1 MKSSLTTIAQAKF
14 WQRLWLSLLVGFL
27 VSIITLLLWRSL
39 IEQQSADIQQQVELT
54 TINTSELISQ
64 QIETRIQALTRMAER
79 YSVRD
84 GTPIAEW
91 EADARNYV
99 EDYPGYQAIALVDS
113 NFKMQGVVSLAGNEV
128 IEKLNLGT
136 LAQKR
141 TALEAARFRK
151 ILNITHTISLAQD
164 GKGFLVYVPIFLDNF
179 ELTSA
184 FNIQNPELTQKS
196 LSGFIVGVFR
206 TKPLVDRTLI
216 NNVTQKYAIAI
227 FEGKEEIYRRS
238 HPVTVSEIRGQEW
251 AYEKEIKINEIPWR
265 VRVWANSALLNKEQ
279 SLLPTVVLGTGLAM
293 AVLLGLSVYLIQGAL
308 RYVKQIELVNQVLAR
323 EISQRKRTEEE
334 LKKYVDEFEDLYNH
348 APCAYHSLDKYGT
361 FIRANDTELSML
373 GYTREEI
380 IGKKNFA
387 DLLTVESL
395 QIFQENF
402 PFFKQQGFIKDLE
415 FEIIRK
421 DGSILFVSLSATAVK
436 DAADK
441 FVMTRSTIF
450 DISDRQAALR
460 QRELVEE
467 ELLWKEALLRSMAN
481 SSPLAFYV
489 VDERTNK
496 ILYFNHRFCEIS
508 GMECVPEQMH
518 QGQLKNTEAGCADCQ
533 PISGNTQA
541 FIKACQPFENED
553 RTVLEDEMSFCSGQ
567 VIRRF
572 SAQIRDDKDKY
583 FGRLYLFEDITERK
597 QAEKELRNLSV
608 AMESAVEGISLLD
621 KQLRY
626 RMVNPAYASMLGYQA
641 EEMIGMECI
650 LTIHPDER
658 PKMEAVYEQML
669 VNDKVEVEIRALRKD
684 GTVFD
689 QQAVIIKAYDQNQKF
704 IGWYRFMKDISDRRE
719 VERLKDEFVS
729 VVSHELRTPLT
740 SISAA
745 LDLLA
750 SGVLQTQPVE
760 AQRML
765 SIASNNT
772 DRLVRL
778 INDILDIERIESGKV
793 EMTKEVCNAADLMS
807 ESAEVVQE
815 MAEKAGVTISVSPL
829 ASRLWADSDRIIQ
842 VITNL
847 LSNAIKFSSSGST
860 VWLSAELQHKGDV
873 RTRGQ
878 GENFTTSSSSS
889 SLSFPIPYL
898 LIKVRDTGRGIP
910 QGKLES
916 IFERFAQV
924 DASDSRSKGGTG
936 LGLAICHSI
945 LQHHDGQ
952 IWAESTIGEG
962 STFCFTLP
970 LLPSLLGLELEL
982 FTNHNSKK
990 DVNNSPLVMI
1000 CDDDPDIRAVVQTM
1014 LERQGYQVVAVSSGQ
1029 EAIESAIKQN
1039 PKAILLNL
1047 MMPDMDGWE
1056 TLAILKQRAE
1066 TQNVPVI
1073 ILSGLFPDATTPNL
1087 DVSDWIVKPP
1097 NFTLLCQTLEKT
1109 LAKQNQGIKVLLIE
1123 DDLDLAEVLNTM
1135 FSRHEIT
1142 TFHAQTGKEAIQLSQ
1157 LILPDLLVLDLGL
1170 PEWDGFMVVDWLRQ
1184 HNRLCQV
1191 PLVVYTA
1198 YDLDECDRQRL
1209 KLGQTLYLT
1218 KGRVPPQEFEQ
1229 RVINL
1234 LNRMI

>member
-1 MKSSLTTIAQAKF
+1 MAQAKF
-14 WQRLWLSLLVGFL
+14 WQTLWLSLLVGFL

-39 IEQQSADIQQQVELT
+39 INQQSADIQQQVELT
-54 TINTSELISQ
+54 TRSTSELISQ
-64 QIETRIQALTRMAER
+64 QVETRIQALTRMAER

-91 EADARNYV
+91 EADAKNYV

-113 NFKMQGVVSLAGNEV
+113 NFQMRGVVSLATNEV
-128 IEKLNLGT
+128 IQKLNLGT
-136 LAQKR
+136 LEQKR
-141 TALEAARFRK
+141 TALEAARLRQS
-151 ILNITHTISLAQD
+151 ITITHTISLAQD
-164 GKGFLVYVPIFLDNF
+164 GKGFLVYVPIFWDNF

-184 FNIQNPELTQKS
+184 LNTQNSELTQKS

-216 NNVTQKYAIAI
+216 NNITQKYAIAI

-238 HPVTVSEIRGQEW
+238 DPGTVSEIKGQEW
-251 AYEKEIKINEIPWR
+251 VHEKEIKFNEIPWR
-265 VRVWANSALLNKEQ
+265 IRVWTNSALLNKEQ
-279 SLLPTVVLGTGLAM
+279 SLLPTVVLSTGLTM
-293 AVLLGLSVYLIQGAL
+293 AVLLALSVYLTQGAL
-308 RYVKQIELVNQVLAR
+308 RYAKQIDLINQVLAR

-348 APCAYHSLDKYGT
+348 APCGYHSLDKYGT
-361 FIRANDTELSML
+361 FIRVNDTELNML

-402 PFFKQQGFIKDLE
+402 PAFKQQGLIKDLE
-415 FEIIRK
+415 FELIRK
-421 DGSILFVSLSATAVK
+421 DGSILFVSLNATAIK

-460 QRELVEE
+460 ERDLVEQ

-489 VDERTNK
+489 LDERTNK

-508 GMECVPEQMH
+508 GMECVPEEIQRG
-518 QGQLKNTEAGCADCQ
+518 QGNNIETNCADCQ

-621 KQLRY
+621 KQVRY
-626 RMVNPAYASMLGYQA
+626 LMVNPAYASMLGYQP
-641 EEMIGMECI
+641 EEIIGMECI

-669 VNDKVEVEIRALRKD
+669 VNDKVEVEVRALRKD

-689 QQAVIIKAYDQNQKF
+689 QQVVIIKAYDQNQKF

-750 SGVLQTQPVE
+750 SGVLQSQPSE

-793 EMTKEVCNAADLMS
+793 EMTKKVCNAADLMI
-807 ESAEVVQE
+807 ESVEVVQE

-860 VWLSAELQHKGDV
+860 VWLSAEQHHKEDMGA
-873 RTRGQ
+873 RGQ
-878 GENFTTSSSSS
+878 GENFTASSSF
-889 SLSFPIPYL
+889 SFPIPHL

-910 QGKLES
+910 DDKLES
-916 IFERFAQV
+916 IFERFVQV

-945 LQHHDGQ
+945 VQRHDGQ
-952 IWAESTIGEG
+952 IWAESTLQEG

-970 LLPSLLGLELEL
+970 ILPGLLSLELEL
-982 FTNHNSKK
+982 FATHNSKK
-990 DVNNSPLVMI
+990 DAKNPPLVMI
-1000 CDDDPDIRAVVQTM
+1000 CDDDPDVRAVVQTM
-1014 LERQGYQVVAVSSGQ
+1014 LERQGYQVLAVSSGQ

-1047 MMPDMDGWE
+1047 MMPGMDGWE
-1056 TLAILKQRAE
+1056 TLAILKQRPE

-1097 NFTLLCQTLEKT
+1097 NFTLLCQALEKT
-1109 LAKQNQGIKVLLIE
+1109 LAKQNQGIKVLLVE

-1135 FSRHEIT
+1135 LNRHDIT
-1142 TFHAQTGKEAIQLSQ
+1142 TFHAQTGREAIQLSQ

-1170 PEWDGFMVVDWLRQ
+1170 PEWDGFVVVDWLRQ
-1184 HNRLCQV
+1184 HNRLCQI

-1218 KGRVPPQEFEQ
+1218 KGRIPPQEFEQ

>member
-1 MKSSLTTIAQAKF
+1 MKNSLTTIAQANF

-27 VSIITLLLWRSL
+27 VSIITLLVWRSL
-39 IEQQSADIQQQVELT
+39 QHQQYTEIQRQVELT
-54 TINTSELISQ
+54 TISTSELISQ
-64 QIETRIQALTRMAER
+64 QVETRIQALSRMAER

-84 GTPIAEW
+84 GTPVAEW
-91 EADARNYV
+91 EADAKNYV

-113 NFKMQGVVSLAGNEV
+113 NFKVQGVVSLAGNEV

-136 LAQKR
+136 LEQKR
-141 TALEAARFRK
+141 AVLEAARFRRS
-151 ILNITHTISLAQD
+151 LTITHTISLAQD

-179 ELTSA
+179 KLTSGL
-184 FNIQNPELTQKS
+184 NTQNQEQTKLIASLLTQKS

-206 TKPLVDRTLI
+206 TKPLVERTLI
-216 NNVTQKYAIAI
+216 NNLTQKYAIAI
-227 FEGKEEIYRRS
+227 SEGKEEIYRS
-238 HPVTVSEIRGQEW
+238 NPVGASEIGRQEW
-251 AYEKEIKINEIPWR
+251 VYEKEIKIHEIPWR

-279 SLLPTVVLGTGLAM
+279 SLLPTVVLSTGLAM
-293 AVLLGLSVYLIQGAL
+293 AVLLALSIYLTQGAL
-308 RYVKQIELVNQVLAR
+308 RYVKQIELINQVLAR

-334 LKKYVDEFEDLYNH
+334 LKKYVDEFEDLYNR
-348 APCAYHSLDKYGT
+348 APCGYHSLDKYGNL
-361 FIRANDTELSML
+361 IRINDTELNML
-373 GYTREEI
+373 GYAREEI
-380 IGKKNFA
+380 VGKNFA
-387 DLLTVESL
+387 DLLTVTSL
-395 QIFQENF
+395 QIFHENF
-402 PFFKQQGFIKDLE
+402 PVFKQQGSIKDM
-415 FEIIRK
+415 EIELISK
-421 DGSILFVSLSATAVK
+421 DGSILFVSLSATAIK
-436 DAADK
+436 DAAGK
-441 FVMTRSTIF
+441 FLMTRSTIF
-450 DISDRQAALR
+450 DISDRRDALR
-460 QRELVEE
+460 ERDLVEE

-489 VDERTNK
+489 LDERTNK
-496 ILYFNHRFCEIS
+496 SLYFNHRFCEIW
-508 GMECVPEQMH
+508 GIECVPVQM
-518 QGQLKNTEAGCADCQ
+518 QRGQLSNTENGCADCQ
-533 PISGNTQA
+533 PISGNMQA
-541 FIKACQPFENED
+541 FIKACKPFENED
-553 RTVLEDEMSFCSGQ
+553 RTVLEDEISFCSGQ

-572 SAQIRDDKDKY
+572 SAQIRNDQDKY

-597 QAEKELRNLSV
+597 RAEKELRNLSV

-621 KQLRY
+621 KQVRY
-626 RMVNPAYASMLGYQA
+626 KMVNPAYASMLGYQP

-650 LTIHPDER
+650 LTIHPDDR
-658 PKMEAVYEQML
+658 QKMEAVSEQML
-669 VNDKVEVEIRALRKD
+669 VNDKVEVEVRALRKD

-689 QQAVIIKAYDQNQKF
+689 QQAVVIKAYDQNQKF

-750 SGVLQTQPVE
+750 SGVLQSQPDE

-793 EMTKEVCNAADLMS
+793 EMTKEVCNAADLMIT
-807 ESAEVVQE
+807 SAEVVQE
-815 MAEKAGVTISVSPL
+815 MAEKAGVTIILSPL

-847 LSNAIKFSSSGST
+847 LSNAIKFSSPGST
-860 VWLSAELQHKGDV
+860 VWLTAQLQDKGDV
-873 RTRGQ
+873 GAQGQ
-878 GENFTTSSSSS
+878 KENS
-889 SLSFPIPYL
+889 SLSHL
-898 LIKVRDTGRGIP
+898 LIEVRDSGRGIP
-910 QGKLES
+910 QDKLES

-945 LQHHDGQ
+945 VQHHEGQ
-952 IWAESTIGEG
+952 IWAESIVGEG

-970 LLPSLLGLELEL
+970 LLPSLPSLELEL
-982 FTNHNSKK
+982 FTIDNSKK
-990 DVNNSPLVMI
+990 DADNSPLVMI

-1014 LERQGYQVVAVSSGQ
+1014 LKRQGYQVLAVSSEQ
-1029 EAIESAIKQN
+1029 EAIENAIKQN

-1047 MMPDMDGWE
+1047 MMPGMDGWE

-1073 ILSGLFPDATTPNL
+1073 ILSGLFPDSNNL
-1087 DVSDWIVKPP
+1087 NIDVSNWIVKPS
-1097 NFTLLCQTLEKT
+1097 NLTLLCQALEKT
-1109 LAKQNQGIKVLLIE
+1109 LAKQNQGIKVLLVE

-1135 FSRHEIT
+1135 FSRHQIT
-1142 TFHAQTGKEAIQLSQ
+1142 TFHAQTGREAIQLSQ

-1218 KGRVPPQEFEQ
+1218 KG
-1229 RVINL
+1229 
-1234 LNRMI
+1234 NRSQVLFRYSEK

>member
-1 MKSSLTTIAQAKF
+1 MKNSLTTIAQAKF

-39 IEQQSADIQQQVELT
+39 INQLATDIDQQVELT
-54 TINTSELISQ
+54 TISTSELISQ
-64 QIETRIQALTRMAER
+64 QVETRIQALTRMAER
-79 YSVRD
+79 YSVRNL
-84 GTPIAEW
+84 TPIAEW

-113 NFKMQGVVSLAGNEV
+113 NFKVQGVVSLAGNEV

-141 TALEAARFRK
+141 TALEAASLRRD
-151 ILNITHTISLAQD
+151 LSITHTISLAQD
-164 GKGFLVYVPIFLDNF
+164 GKGFLVYVPIFWDNF
-179 ELTSA
+179 ELTSGL
-184 FNIQNPELTQKS
+184 NTQNPELTQNS

-206 TKPLVDRTLI
+206 IKPLVDKTLI

-238 HPVTVSEIRGQEW
+238 YPATVSEIRGQEW
-251 AYEKEIKINEIPWR
+251 AHEKEIKFNEIPWR
-265 VRVWANSALLNKEQ
+265 IRVWANSALLNKEQ
-279 SLLPTVVLGTGLAM
+279 SLLPTVVLSTGLAM
-293 AVLLGLSVYLIQGAL
+293 AVLLGLSVYLTQGAL
-308 RYVKQIELVNQVLAR
+308 RYVKQIELINQVLAR
-323 EISQRKRTEEE
+323 EISQRKRT
-334 LKKYVDEFEDLYNH
+334 
-348 APCAYHSLDKYGT
+348 
-361 FIRANDTELSML
+361 
-373 GYTREEI
+373 
-380 IGKKNFA
+380 
-387 DLLTVESL
+387 
-395 QIFQENF
+395 
-402 PFFKQQGFIKDLE
+402 
-415 FEIIRK
+415 
-421 DGSILFVSLSATAVK
+421 
-436 DAADK
+436 
-441 FVMTRSTIF
+441 
-450 DISDRQAALR
+450 
-460 QRELVEE
+460 EE

-508 GMECVPEQMH
+508 GMECVPEQM
-518 QGQLKNTEAGCADCQ
+518 QRGQLNNTETGCADCQ

-541 FIKACQPFENED
+541 FIKACQPFENGD

-572 SAQIRDDKDKY
+572 SAQIRNDEDKY

-597 QAEKELRNLSV
+597 RAEKELRNLSV

-621 KQLRY
+621 KQIRY
-626 RMVNPAYASMLGYQA
+626 RMVNPAYASMLGYQP

-650 LTIHPDER
+650 LTVHPDDR
-658 PKMEAVYEQML
+658 PKMEAVYEQIL
-669 VNDKVEVEIRALRKD
+669 VNDKVEVEVRALRKD

-704 IGWYRFMKDISDRRE
+704 IGCYRFMKDISDRRE

-750 SGVLQTQPVE
+750 SGVLQSQPGE

-765 SIASNNT
+765 TIASNNT

-793 EMTKEVCNAADLMS
+793 EMTKEVCNAADLMI

-847 LSNAIKFSSSGST
+847 LSNAIKFSSPGST
-860 VWLSAELQHKGDV
+860 VWLSAELQDKEDV
-873 RTRGQ
+873 GTRGG
-878 GENFTTSSSSS
+878 GENFTPSS
-889 SLSFPIPYL
+889 SLSFPIRHL

-910 QGKLES
+910 QDKLES
-916 IFERFAQV
+916 IFERFVQI

-945 LQHHDGQ
+945 IQHHNGQ
-952 IWAESTIGEG
+952 IWAESTVEEG

-970 LLPSLLGLELEL
+970 LLPGLPNLELEL
-982 FTNHNSKK
+982 FTTDNSKK
-990 DVNNSPLVMI
+990 DAKNSPLVMI
-1000 CDDDPDIRAVVQTM
+1000 CDDDPDMRDVVQMM
-1014 LERQGYQVVAVSSGQ
+1014 LERQGYQVLAVSSGK
-1029 EAIESAIKQN
+1029 EAIDNAIKQS
-1039 PKAILLNL
+1039 PRVILLNL

-1056 TLAILKQRAE
+1056 TLAILKKRAE

-1073 ILSGLFPDATTPNL
+1073 ILSGLYPDETNANL

-1097 NFTLLCQTLEKT
+1097 DFTLLCQALEKT
-1109 LAKQNQGIKVLLIE
+1109 LVKQNQAIKVLLIE

-1135 FSRHEIT
+1135 FNRHEIT
-1142 TFHAQTGKEAIQLSQ
+1142 TFHAKTGREAIQLSQ

-1170 PEWDGFMVVDWLRQ
+1170 PEWDGFVVVDWLRQ

-1198 YDLDECDRQRL
+1198 HDLDECDRQRL

-1218 KGRVPPQEFEQ
+1218 KGRIPPQEFEQ